1 LAVNGQS
8 IADARELSREIA
20 ALKPGD
26 KASLSV
32 WRDRVRSAFCCH
44 SSRTFC
50 LRLRLSIFLDSR
62 SPTRR
67 VFSGRAGRSI
77 AKAYARA
84 AASPDALKPAPY
96 PVERVLTQAMRD
108 QGTNIDRMQAW
119 TAVSDVVVIAARAAR
134 RCSAFVWPA
143 LSLG

>member
-1 LAVNGQS
+1 MRGYIGLQLQSVTPILRTGLASRMPRVRWAGGSPADKAGVKSGDVILAVNGQS

-50 LRLRLSIFLDSR
+50 LRLRLSIF
-62 SPTRR
+62 
-67 VFSGRAGRSI
+67 
-77 AKAYARA
+77 
-84 AASPDALKPAPY
+84 
-96 PVERVLTQAMRD
+96 
-108 QGTNIDRMQAW
+108 
-119 TAVSDVVVIAARAAR
+119 
-134 RCSAFVWPA
+134 
-143 LSLG
+143 